1 MSKKDVQNED
11 IIQMFGLSYDQTRL
25 LFSAQKM
32 IIEYDIRITN
42 NLVTARKKREWLSD
56 WEQSIA
62 DYLKTN
68 NSKDN
73 GRLIPIED
81 LLKAFLDELK
91 DNDNKTWYYIVV
103 LELIEFTA
111 YYPLGKEGDK
121 EYKKLKFNVDRC
133 YDQIKDFIMSQQ
145 YISGEAIDRLDKT
158 YVKSLNKISGKVGK
172 LVTKVIGVVA
182 VSALAAALT
191 ATFAG
196 PIAVAIFGKGFA
208 GLSGI
213 ALTNACLAMAGG
225 GAIAVGGLGIQGG
238 IIALAGGGALL
249 GLAAGGTAAGVS
261 SLLTSSPEY
270 TLTQAAKL
278 ETILKEVIL
287 NAQQDVVTAQRIIQR
302 YKEQIA
308 ELGKKITEMELK
320 EEKTAKE
327 LKNIKAILEYMK
339 KSQKDMSKF
348 ASSYQIGL
356 ESVK

>member
-1 MSKKDVQNED
+1 MAKKTVQNED
-11 IIQMFGLSYDQTRL
+11 IIQMFGLSYNQSKL

-32 IIEYDIRITN
+32 ITEYDIRITN
-42 NLVTARKKREWLSD
+42 DMVKSRRKREWLYA
-56 WEQSIA
+56 WEQSITE
-62 DYLKTN
+62 YLKAS

-73 GRLIPIED
+73 GRLIPIEN

-91 DNDNKTWYYIVV
+91 ENDNKTWYYIVV
-103 LELIEFTA
+103 LELIEFVA
-111 YYPLGKEGDK
+111 YSSLGKEEDK

-133 YDQIKDFIMSQQ
+133 YEYIKGFILSQQ
-145 YISGEAIDRLDKT
+145 YLSAETIDRLDKT
-158 YVKSLNKISGKVGK
+158 YMKSMSRISGRVGK
-172 LVTKVIGVVA
+172 LVTKLIAVVA
-182 VSALAAALT
+182 VSAIAAALT

-196 PIAVAIFGKGFA
+196 PIAVALFGKEFV

-238 IIALAGGGALL
+238 IITLAGGGALL
-249 GLAAGGTAAGVS
+249 GLAAGGTAAGAS
-261 SLLTSSPEY
+261 AILTSSPDY

-287 NAQQDVVTAQRIIQR
+287 NAQQDVLTAQKIIQK
-302 YKEQIA
+302 YKDQIV
-308 ELGKKITEMELK
+308 ELGKQITEMELR

-327 LKNIKAILEYMK
+327 LKNIKTILEYMK
-339 KSQKDMSKF
+339 KSQKDMDRF

-356 ESVK
+356 ETNK